1 MFFSCL
7 FVSAQEKVQP
17 NVLLIYVDDTGYG
30 EFSCQGNPQ
39 IPTPNIDSIAENGVR
54 FTQGYVTDSLCCPSR
69 AGLMLGR
76 HGCRVGHETNP
87 PWGPN
92 WKQYGLPL
100 SEKIMANYMKDA
112 GYATGMVGKW
122 HLGYKPEYWPTR
134 RGFDEYYGNL
144 ENSRSYTTPEI
155 LDSLEENPQPKHVS
169 EPGYFSTFA
178 YGERARDFIR
188 RNQNN
193 PWFLY
198 LAFYNQHAPVEEAP
212 PGYAESFSP
221 ETKSREAGAIATAT
235 ERSGV
240 ATIGNPKRRIF
251 AGMMKA
257 LDEEVG
263 KTLAQLRELGL
274 EENTLIFLISDNGGP
289 TPSNTSVNGPLR
301 GIKITQFEGGLR
313 VPYMMQWKGE
323 IPEGKVYE
331 KTVSTL
337 DVLPTALTAAGVKI
351 DPGWKLEGVDLI
363 PYITG
368 KNAGIPHETLCWRRG
383 SYRTIRQGDWKLLF
397 RKDHPVELYN
407 LKDDI
412 GEKNNL
418 AAKFPERVQNLRLRW
433 QEWDQQNVAPLWL
446 SGKYE

>member
-1 MFFSCL
+1 MDGTSR
-7 FVSAQEKVQP
+7 SP
-17 NVLLIYVDDTGYG
+17 NVLLIYVDDVGYG
-30 EFSCQGNPQ
+30 EFGCQGNPQ
-39 IPTPNIDSIAENGVR
+39 IPTPNIDSIAANGVR

-87 PWGPN
+87 PWGPQ
-92 WKQYGLPL
+92 WKEYGLPL
-100 SEKIMANYMKDA
+100 SEKIMANYMKEA

-122 HLGYKPEYWPTR
+122 HLGYKPEFWPMK

-155 LDSLEENPQPKHVS
+155 LDSLEENPQPRHVKQD
-169 EPGYFSTFA
+169 GYFSTFA
-178 YGERARDFIR
+178 YGERARDFIS
-188 RNQNN
+188 RNKNN

-198 LAFYNQHAPVEEAP
+198 LAFYNQHAPVDEAP
-212 PGYAESFSP
+212 PGYAEAFP
-221 ETKSREAGAIATAT
+221 EIKD
-235 ERSGV
+235 
-240 ATIGNPKRRIF
+240 PKRRIF

-263 KTLAQLRELGL
+263 KTLKLLRELNM
-274 EENTLIFLISDNGGP
+274 EEDTLIFLISDNGGP

-313 VPYMMQWKGE
+313 VPYMMQWKGK
-323 IPEGKVYE
+323 IPAGRIYE
-331 KTVSTL
+331 KQVSTL
-337 DVLPTALTAAGVKI
+337 DVLPTALTAVGVKM
-351 DPGWKLEGVDLI
+351 DPAWKLEGVDLI

-368 KNAGIPHETLCWRRG
+368 NNAGVPHETLCWRRG

-397 RKDHPVELYN
+397 RKGHPVQLYN
-407 LKDDI
+407 LKNDI

-418 AAKFPERVQNLRLRW
+418 AETFPERVQNLRLRW
-433 QEWDQQNVAPLWL
+433 QEWDSQNVDPLWL

>member
-1 MFFSCL
+1 MNFYKWMLIGGLGLMVGST
-7 FVSAQEKVQP
+7 SWAKP
-17 NVLLIYVDDTGYG
+17 NVLLIYVDDVGYG
-30 EFSCQGNPQ
+30 EFGCQGNSQ

-76 HGCRVGHETNP
+76 HQDRVGHETNP

-92 WKQYGLPL
+92 WKEYGLPL

-122 HLGYKPEYWPTR
+122 HLGYKPEFWPMQ

-155 LDSLEENPQPKHVS
+155 LDSLDEDPQPRHIQQD
-169 EPGYFSTFA
+169 GYFGTFA
-178 YGERARDFIR
+178 YGQRARDFIS
-188 RNQNN
+188 RNKDN

-212 PGYAESFSP
+212 PGYAESFL
-221 ETKSREAGAIATAT
+221 EIK
-235 ERSGV
+235 
-240 ATIGNPKRRIF
+240 NPKRRIF

-263 KTLAQLRELGL
+263 KTLEKLRELGL

-313 VPYMMQWKGE
+313 VPYMMQW
-323 IPEGKVYE
+323 EGKIPSGQVID
-331 KTVSTL
+331 KPVSTL
-337 DVLPTALTAAGVKI
+337 DVLPTALASAGTEV
-351 DPGWKLEGVDLI
+351 DPDWKLEGVDLI

-368 KNAGIPHETLCWRRG
+368 KNDGIPHETLCWRRG
-383 SYRTIRQGDWKLLF
+383 SFKSIRYGDWKLIF
-397 RKDHPVELYN
+397 RDGYPIQLYD

-412 GEKNNL
+412 GESRNL
-418 AAKFPERVQNLRLRW
+418 ASQFPEQVQILRMRW
-433 QEWDQQNVAPLWL
+433 DKWDDNNVDPLWF
-446 SGKYE
+446 SGMFE